1 METHWLKSFIKAA
14 KYENLRLAS
23 EELFISQPAVTKHIQ
38 SLEKNLN
45 TQLFIRQN
53 KSIRLN
59 QNGEMFLPIAQ
70 EIIDTYEAGIHQFQ
84 QYVEGFERE
93 LTIAVAPQIANS
105 MLPSILKQFS
115 KQKSHVSVR
124 VEIIKSN
131 EIANSIQ
138 SGQSHVGLSKI
149 KPVNPVLSVKCL
161 IDEPI
166 VCVGPKHLESMD
178 MVEIIRQEKVL
189 THEYAPYWDEVNHQL
204 QQQFTHTTNMKVNQ
218 TEAIKQMILEG
229 IGVAFL
235 PKSVVRKE
243 LEDDRLALLAT
254 NILNTCTSKTYFIS
268 KHSSAET
275 EHLFEICKSIYGT

>member
-1 METHWLKSFIKAA
+1 METQWLKSFIKAA

-38 SLEKNLN
+38 SLEKSLN
-45 TQLFIRQN
+45 IQLFVRQN

-70 EIIDTYEAGIHQFQ
+70 EIIDTFEVGIHRFQ
-84 QYVEGFERE
+84 QYIEGFERE

-105 MLPSILKQFS
+105 MLPSIIKQFS
-115 KQKSHVSVR
+115 KQMPHVSMR
-124 VEIIKSN
+124 VEIVKSN
-131 EIANSIQ
+131 EVANSIQ

-149 KPVNPVLSVKCL
+149 KPVNPSLSVKCL

-189 THEYAPYWDEVNHQL
+189 THEYAPYWDEVNRQL
-204 QQQFTHTTNMKVNQ
+204 QQHFPHTTNMKVNQ

-243 LEDDRLALLAT
+243 LEEDRLALLAT
-254 NILNTCTSKTYFIS
+254 NILKTCTSKTYFIS
-268 KHSSAET
+268 KYSSVET
-275 EHLFEICKSIYGT
+275 EYLFELCKSIYGT